1 MSDSPPPVHPAAGP
15 GGDPADQ
22 VPLAEFHPS
31 SADAVVAGPQ
41 ATADVGEIA
50 RRVFGFESLRP
61 GQREVI
67 GDVLAGRPVV
77 TVMPTGAG
85 KSLCYQLPAV
95 LFAES
100 GGFTLVISPLIALMK
115 DQVDSLQARDVSAA
129 ALTSAASPGRQREIL
144 DGIRAG
150 FYTLVYIA
158 PERFRSPRFL
168 SALSEVRDKLVL
180 MAIDEAHCISEW
192 GHDFRPDYRRLGA
205 AVHALAPPRLL
216 ALTATATPE
225 VREDIAVQLGMGEP
239 NFHVRGFDR
248 PNLWFIV
255 ERAGGAADKS
265 QRLITKVRDRVGGV
279 ALVYAATR
287 KNAERYAEALQEAG
301 LRVRVYHAG
310 LADEDRVSAQ
320 EAFMGDKLDVIVA
333 TNAFGMGVDK
343 ADIRLVVHADVPRSP
358 EAYYQEAGRGGRDGQ
373 QTGCVLL
380 FNHADVRLQEFLI
393 DASFPDAEVLRGLW
407 RLLRDDP
414 QVGWNFGRMR
424 GYLPGNPHESVIK
437 SAIRILL
444 RHGLLYEQGDFLLA
458 GKPEPN
464 GPYPP
469 LDVQALARRADSE
482 RRKLRTM
489 IEYAYYPRC
498 RRHFILEYFGDV
510 DWRQRTSR
518 CSGCDNCL
526 GLSQTRVLDDEQTD
540 AARKLLALINQISGR
555 FGRTKLAAL
564 ANGTDDDDRFAELPE
579 RGCLRGTPGRQ
590 LMELMRALE
599 GGGLVDVSR
608 GEYPTLAITSRGRQI
623 VAGSLDIDEVGL
635 SMIAKTSTRKSR
647 KAKKSSSRT
656 SKGAGTRIGAISDEP
671 LDHDLVE
678 RLRSLRYELA
688 TEKSVPAYVVF
699 SNKTLEAI
707 ARARPGSTEE
717 LAEVH
722 GIGPGR
728 LEAYGAQILAVIGA

>member
-1 MSDSPPPVHPAAGP
+1 MSDSPPLVSPPVDLIGDAAGDSIRVSP
-15 GGDPADQ
+15 DVSTGVPVGNPAIG
-22 VPLAEFHPS
+22 AE
-31 SADAVVAGPQ
+31 DIGNQ
-41 ATADVGEIA
+41 A
-50 RRVFGFESLRP
+50 RRIFGFDSLRP

-67 GDVLAGRPVV
+67 EDVIAGRPVV

-100 GGFTLVISPLIALMK
+100 GGFALVISPLIALMK
-115 DQVDSLQARDVSAA
+115 DQVDSLVARGVSAA
-129 ALTSAASPGRQREIL
+129 ALTSAANPSQQREIL

-150 FYTLVYIA
+150 YYTLVYVA

-168 SALSEVRDKLVL
+168 SALSEVRDRLVL

-205 AVHALAPPRLL
+205 AVHALAPPRLI

-225 VREDIAVQLGMGEP
+225 VREDIAVQLDMRNP
-239 NFHVRGFDR
+239 VFHVRGFDR
-248 PNLWFIV
+248 ANLWFMV
-255 ERAGGAADKS
+255 ERSGGAADKS
-265 QRLITKVRDRVGGV
+265 KRLIDKVRDRTGGV

-287 KNAERYAEALQEAG
+287 KNAERYAEALTEAG
-301 LRVRVYHAG
+301 LRTRVYHAG

-320 EAFMGDKLDVIVA
+320 EAFMDDKLDVIVA

-373 QTGCVLL
+373 QTGCFLL

-393 DASFPDAEVLRGLW
+393 DASFPSAEVLRGLW
-407 RLLRDDP
+407 KLLRDDT
-414 QVGWNFGRMR
+414 QLGWNLGRMR
-424 GYLPGNPHESVIK
+424 GLLPGNPHDSVIK

-444 RHGLLYEQGDFLLA
+444 RHGFLHEQGDFLLA
-458 GKPEPN
+458 GKPEPD

-469 LDVQALARRADSE
+469 LDVEALARRADSE

-489 IEYAYYPRC
+489 VEYAYYPRC
-498 RRHFILEYFGDV
+498 RRHFILEYFGDA
-510 DWRQRTSR
+510 DWRQRASK

-526 GLSQTRVLDDEQTD
+526 GLSQTRALDDAQND
-540 AARKLLALINQISGR
+540 AARKLLALIKQISGR
-555 FGRTKLAAL
+555 FGRTRLAAL
-564 ANGTDDDDRFAELPE
+564 ANGTDDDARFAELPE
-579 RGCLRGTPGRQ
+579 RGTLRGTPARQ
-590 LMELMRALE
+590 LLELMRALE
-599 GGGLVDVSR
+599 GGGLVEVSR
-608 GEYPTLAITSRGRQI
+608 GEYPTLSITRHGEQ
-623 VAGSLDIDEVGL
+623 VVEGSLSIEDVGL
-635 SMIAKTSTRKSR
+635 SMIAKTATRRAR
-647 KAKKSSSRT
+647 KAGRSRG
-656 SKGAGTRIGAISDEP
+656 SGARKASFGDSASDQP

-678 RLRSLRYELA
+678 RLRALRFELA
-688 TEKSVPAYVVF
+688 TAKAVPAYVIF

-707 ARARPGSTEE
+707 ARSRPGSAEE

-722 GIGPGR
+722 GIGPSR
-728 LEAYGAQILAVIGA
+728 LEAYGPQILEVLGG